1 VAPLI
6 RACHVVYGRYPSDP
20 RVRKETRTLV
30 HAGIIVHVICA
41 RTAEEPGR
49 DVEDSVTVHRLPLE
63 IQRGGKARYLYQY
76 AMFSLL
82 TLVGLFFLQLK
93 HRFHIV
99 HIHSLPDFLIFSAIP
114 AKVLGAKLV
123 LDLHESMPELAA
135 ARFPGG
141 SSLGLLSLAMVA
153 QRLSCIVSDRVIT
166 VNSQIAEI
174 ISARARSAQVPVVV
188 ENSPDW
194 NDTFRES
201 VDTEP
206 PLLAI
211 ACGLNPE
218 RDLEL
223 VIKTVTA
230 LLASRPIEVRIVGS
244 GDLLYVAKLRA
255 MTRELAAEKHIL
267 IEDAIPASEVLE
279 FLSKTTFGVVSYQ
292 RNPLTEL
299 ATPNKAYEY
308 AFLGKPMV
316 VADLPSLRQLLDDS
330 VLYYE
335 PGNSKELLHAILRLL
350 DDPPL
355 QKRLGRRAKEVA
367 VQHSW
372 AKMSERLLAAYWS
385 VTGFENAAGVE
396 A

>member
-1 VAPLI
+1 M
-6 RACHVVYGRYPSDP
+6 YGRYPSDP
-20 RVRKETRTLV
+20 RVRKEARTLV
-30 HAGIIVHVICA
+30 RAGVMIHVVCA
-41 RTAEEPGR
+41 RAAEERDR
-49 DVEDSVTVHRLPLE
+49 DVDDAVIVHRLPLE
-63 IQRGGKARYLYQY
+63 VQRGGKARYLYQY
-76 AMFSLL
+76 ALFSLL
-82 TLVGLFFLQLK
+82 TLVALFFLQLK

-135 ARFPGG
+135 ARFPAE
-141 SSLGLLSLAMVA
+141 SNLGLLSLAVVA
-153 QRLSCIVSDRVIT
+153 QRLSCMISDRVIT

-174 ISARARSAQVPVVV
+174 VSARTGGSQKPVVV

-194 NDTFRES
+194 NYTLRVSADA
-201 VDTEP
+201 EP

-223 VIKTVTA
+223 VIRTA
-230 LLASRPIEVRIVGS
+230 SAVLASRPIEVRIVGS
-244 GDLLYVAKLRA
+244 GDKTYVAKLRA
-255 MTRELAAEKHIL
+255 MARDLAAENHIR
-267 IEDAIPASEVLE
+267 IEDAIPPSEVLE
-279 FLSKTTFGVVSYQ
+279 FLSKSTFGVVSYQ

-316 VADLPSLRQLLDDS
+316 VADLPSLRRLLDDS

-335 PGNSKELLHAILRLL
+335 PGDSKELMHAILRIL

-355 QKRLGRRAKEVA
+355 RKRLGFRASEVA
-367 VQHSW
+367 GQHSW
-372 AKMSERLLAAYWS
+372 AKMGERLLSEYRS
-385 VTGFENAAGVE
+385 VSGLQSATMAG